1 MMTPYELTPSDEI
14 SRRIK
19 RLQEEMAKKE
29 IDLAFVIQNVDLFY
43 FSGSIQ
49 RGYLFVP
56 SEGEAVFFVE
66 KNYQRAVG
74 ETPLKC
80 IQTPSLKALPNLI
93 GEHGFH
99 GSSVG
104 MEFDVIP
111 VAMFNRL
118 KTFFKHWETVD
129 LSREI
134 KKIRSVK
141 SEFEISQ
148 IKKAGRIV
156 TQVFSEV
163 KNHLREG
170 VTELELDGIL
180 TSIGRALG
188 HQGLLRMR
196 GFNHEMMNIHVL
208 SGTSGS
214 VVSYSDTPLAGHG
227 LSPAIA
233 QGSSIR
239 MIERDQP
246 VVIDYGAGYNG
257 YVTDET
263 RTFVIG
269 RLKSHFEK
277 ACQIALRMIAEIESS
292 AGAGELPG
300 HIYERMQEIAEKE
313 GLASNFMG
321 YGQGKVS
328 FVGHGLGLE
337 INEWPILRRGE
348 KKPLE
353 SGMVF
358 AFEPKFVFPNEGAVG
373 IEVDFIVREQGL
385 ERVTEFPKDV
395 VYL

>member
-1 MMTPYELTPSDEI
+1 MTSYELTPSDEI

-19 RLQEEMAKKE
+19 RLQEEMTKKE
-29 IDLAFVIQNVDLFY
+29 IDLAFIIQNVDLFY

-49 RGYLFVP
+49 RGYLLVP
-56 SEGEAVFFVE
+56 SHGEAVFFVE
-66 KNYQRAVG
+66 KNYERAVE

-80 IQTPSLKALPNLI
+80 IQTPSLKALPGLVS
-93 GEHGFH
+93 EHGLR
-99 GSSVG
+99 GARVG
-104 MEFDVIP
+104 FEFDVIP
-111 VAMFNRL
+111 VALFNRI
-118 KTFFKHWETVD
+118 KTFFKDWEMVD
-129 LSREI
+129 LSPEI

-148 IKKAGRIV
+148 IKRAGQIV
-156 TQVFSEV
+156 TRVFSEV
-163 KNHLREG
+163 RHHLREG
-170 VTELELDGIL
+170 MTEAELDGIL
-180 TSIGRALG
+180 TSLGRTMG

-196 GFNHEMMNIHVL
+196 GLNQEMMNIHVL
-208 SGTSGS
+208 SGESASGTS
-214 VVSYSDTPLAGHG
+214 YCDTPLGG
-227 LSPAIA
+227 YGTTPAIA
-233 QGSSIR
+233 QGSSMKKIQ
-239 MIERDQP
+239 RDQP
-246 VVIDYGAGYNG
+246 IVIDYGVGYNG

-263 RTFVIG
+263 RTFVMG
-269 RLKSHFEK
+269 RLENHFEK
-277 ACQIALRMIAEIESS
+277 ACQVALRMIAEMESS
-292 AGAGELPG
+292 AGAGDLPG

-373 IEVDFIVREQGL
+373 VEVDFIVREQGL

>member
-29 IDLAFVIQNVDLFY
+29 IDLALVIQNVDLFY

-246 VVIDYGAGYNG
+246 VVIDYDAGYNG

>member
-1 MMTPYELTPSDEI
+1 VS
-14 SRRIK
+14 
-19 RLQEEMAKKE
+19 
-29 IDLAFVIQNVDLFY
+29 
-43 FSGSIQ
+43 
-49 RGYLFVP
+49 
-56 SEGEAVFFVE
+56 
-66 KNYQRAVG
+66 
-74 ETPLKC
+74 
-80 IQTPSLKALPNLI
+80 
-93 GEHGFH
+93 EHGFR
-99 GSSVG
+99 GTRVG
-104 MEFDVIP
+104 FEFDVIP
-111 VAMFNRL
+111 VALFNRI
-118 KTFFKHWETVD
+118 KTFFKDWEMVD
-129 LSREI
+129 LSPEI

-148 IKKAGRIV
+148 IKKAGQIV
-156 TQVFSEV
+156 TRVFSEV
-163 KNHLREG
+163 RHHLREG
-170 VTELELDGIL
+170 MTEVELDGIL
-180 TSIGRALG
+180 TSLGRTMG

-196 GFNHEMMNIHVL
+196 GLNQEMMNIHVL
-208 SGTSGS
+208 SGESASGTS
-214 VVSYSDTPLAGHG
+214 YCDTPLGG
-227 LSPAIA
+227 YGTTPAIA
-233 QGSSIR
+233 QGSSMKKIQ
-239 MIERDQP
+239 RDQP
-246 VVIDYGAGYNG
+246 IVIDYGVGYSG

-277 ACQIALRMIAEIESS
+277 ACQVALHMIAEMESS

-358 AFEPKFVFPNEGAVG
+358 AFEPKFVFPDEGAVG

-385 ERVTEFPKDV
+385 ERVTESPKDV

>member
-1 MMTPYELTPSDEI
+1 MTAYELTPSDEI
-14 SRRIK
+14 NQRIK

-49 RGYLFVP
+49 RGYLLVP
-56 SEGEAVFFVE
+56 RQRDALFFVE
-66 KNYQRAVG
+66 KNYDRAVG
-74 ETPLKC
+74 ETSLKC
-80 IQTPSLKALPNLI
+80 IQTPSLKALPSLVGN
-93 GEHGFH
+93 HGFH
-99 GSSVG
+99 GSRVG

-111 VAMFNRL
+111 VALFNRI
-118 KTFFKHWETVD
+118 KTFFKDWEMVD
-129 LSREI
+129 LSPEI
-134 KKIRSVK
+134 KKVRSVK

-148 IKKAGRIV
+148 IKKSGQIMTR
-156 TQVFSEV
+156 VFSEV
-163 KNHLREG
+163 RNYLREG
-170 VTELELDGIL
+170 MTEVELDGIL
-180 TSIGRALG
+180 TSLGRTMG

-196 GFNHEMMNIHVL
+196 GLNQEMMNIHVL
-208 SGTSGS
+208 SGESASGTS
-214 VVSYSDTPLAGHG
+214 YCDTPLGG
-227 LSPAIA
+227 YGTTPAIA
-233 QGSSIR
+233 QGSSMKKIQ
-239 MIERDQP
+239 RDQP
-246 VVIDYGAGYNG
+246 IVIDYGVGYNG

-277 ACQIALRMIAEIESS
+277 ACQVALHMIAEMESS
-292 AGAGELPG
+292 PGAGELPG
-300 HIYERMQEIAEKE
+300 HIYERMQQIAEKE

-348 KKPLE
+348 KKPLAP
-353 SGMVF
+353 GMVF

-373 IEVDFIVREQGL
+373 IEVDFIVRGQGL